1 MILKL
6 KMIKNIFCLVLL
18 LAISS
23 ITTVAQPDVVEKA
36 LDEYNRTLTV
46 TAANRFFSL
55 LDQEQFTEEKIQF
68 PSQVPADSVKQQVW
82 YWATEWFYDKQDYN
96 KSKDYGLKAL
106 KLYHGNSE
114 SKADCLNLM
123 GCIFVR
129 LGDFKNAA
137 AYAKQCLAI
146 DMTSG
151 DHDRISSSMNT
162 LAGIYMAGHQADEA
176 EKLIVQAIEHADLA
190 NNPARKAVLL
200 GMASEI
206 YHSLTQEEK
215 ALDYAQQAY
224 DLEQQLGRALPA
236 AYRLDQKASAL
247 MGLKRYKEAEQALRQ
262 AIPVMREQGD
272 MHSLGIASNHLGTCL
287 IWQKRNDEAYP
298 FYREACDLFVKMG
311 DPVNEMYSRRGL
323 CLSLWESNPDS
334 ARSELNRFNF
344 LKDSLYT
351 SESAEALARMNAEFG
366 NDQLTMENEQVRNAR
381 TRDRMIAI
389 ALLLLLMAAAWWI
402 IRRQRKRQ
410 QRQVNNLMHEI
421 ERLKAESEAARA
433 AIEARQADVTPDD
446 GPMFPDD
453 DEEDKAA
460 TVVGVTENEFLTR
473 VIDFVNEHLE
483 EGDFGLENLA
493 EHFAMSVSTLRRR
506 LQDAT
511 GVSPK
516 SYIQA
521 IQMQR
526 ACNLLDSGL
535 QIADV
540 AMQCGFAEPGSF
552 TRTFKRVLGLTPSQY
567 RNRA

>member
-1 MILKL
+1 M
-6 KMIKNIFCLVLL
+6 
-18 LAISS
+18 
-23 ITTVAQPDVVEKA
+23 AQPGAIEKT
-36 LDEYNRTLTV
+36 LDEYNRVQSIET
-46 TAANRFFSL
+46 ANRFFNL
-55 LDQEQFTEEKIQF
+55 LDQEQFTEEKVQF
-68 PSQVPADSVKQQVW
+68 PTQTPADSVCQQVW
-82 YWATEWFYDKQDYN
+82 YWAAEWFYDKQDY
-96 KSKDYGLKAL
+96 SQSRDYGLKAL
-106 KLYHGNSE
+106 KLYHGASE
-114 SKADCLNLM
+114 SKADCLNLL
-123 GCIFVR
+123 GCIYVR

-137 AYAKQCLAI
+137 TYAKQCLDI
-146 DMTSG
+146 DMASG

-200 GMASEI
+200 GTASEI
-206 YHSLTQEEK
+206 YHSLTQEDK
-215 ALDYAQQAY
+215 ALDYAEQAY
-224 DLEQQLGRALPA
+224 DLELQLGRALPA

-247 MGLKRYKEAEQALRQ
+247 MGLKRYQEAEQALRQ

-272 MHSLGIASNHLGTCL
+272 MHSLAIASNHLGTCL

-298 FYREACDLFVKMG
+298 YYREACNLFVKMG

-323 CLSLWESNPDS
+323 CLSMWESNPDS

-366 NDQLTMENEQVRNAR
+366 NDQLTLANKLERQAR
-381 TRDRMIAI
+381 IRDRNLAVV
-389 ALLLLLMAAAWWI
+389 LLLLLGMTTWWFI
-402 IRRQRKRQ
+402 NRQRKRQ
-410 QRQVNNLMHEI
+410 RQTINKLLHEI

-433 AIEARQADVTPDD
+433 AIEARQADVAPDD
-446 GPMFPDD
+446 TPILPID
-453 DEEDKAA
+453 DEGGNAA

-473 VIDFVNEHLE
+473 VIDFVNERME
-483 EGDFGLENLA
+483 DNSFGLEEMA
-493 EHFAMSVSTLRRR
+493 SHFSMSVSTLRRR

-526 ACNLLDSGL
+526 ACNLLDDGL

-540 AMQCGFAEPGSF
+540 AMRCGFSEPGSF
-552 TRTFKRVLGLTPSQY
+552 TRTFKRVLGITPSQY
-567 RNRA
+567 RTRA

>member
-1 MILKL
+1 M
-6 KMIKNIFCLVLL
+6 MNKNLICLVIL
-18 LAISS
+18 LAICPF
-23 ITTVAQPDVVEKA
+23 IAIAQQTAVETA
-36 LDEYNRTLTV
+36 LDEYNRAPST
-46 TAANRFFSL
+46 TAANRFFAL
-55 LDQEQFTEEKIQF
+55 LDQEQFTEGKIRF
-68 PSQVPADSVKQQVW
+68 SPQVPADSVRQQVW
-82 YWATEWFYDKQDYN
+82 YWATEWFYDKQDYS

-106 KLYHGNSE
+106 PLYHGASE
-114 SKADCLNLM
+114 SKADCLNLL
-123 GCIFVR
+123 GCVFVR
-129 LGDFKNAA
+129 LGDFKSAA
-137 AYAKQCLAI
+137 TYAKQCLDI
-146 DMTSG
+146 DMASG

-176 EKLIVQAIEHADLA
+176 EKLIVQAIRHADLA

-200 GMASEI
+200 GTASEI

-224 DLEQQLGRALPA
+224 ELEQQLGRALPA
-236 AYRLDQKASAL
+236 AYRLDQMASAL
-247 MGLKRYKEAEQALRQ
+247 MGLKRYPEAEQALRQ

-272 MHSLGIASNHLGTCL
+272 MHSLAIASNHQGTCL
-287 IWQKRNDEAYP
+287 IWQKRNDEAFPY
-298 FYREACDLFVKMG
+298 YREACDLFVKMG

-323 CLSLWESNPDS
+323 CLSMWESNPDS

-366 NDQLTMENEQVRNAR
+366 NDQLTMENEKVRHDR
-381 TRDRMIAI
+381 TRDRIIAVI
-389 ALLLLLMAAAWWI
+389 LILLLGAAAWWF
-402 IRRQRKRQ
+402 IRRQRRRQ
-410 QRQVNNLMHEI
+410 QQHINKLVHEI

-433 AIEARQADVTPDD
+433 AMENQQEITITDVEQTLTD
-446 GPMFPDD
+446 GGPVP
-453 DEEDKAA
+453 
-460 TVVGVTENEFLTR
+460 TVVGVTENEFLKR
-473 VIDFVNEHLE
+473 VIDFVNDHLE
-483 EGDFGLENLA
+483 SGEFGMEEMA
-493 EHFAMSVSTLRRR
+493 AHFSMSVSTLRRR

-540 AMQCGFAEPGSF
+540 AMQCGFSEPGSF
-552 TRTFKRVLGLTPSQY
+552 TRTFKRVLGLTPTQY
-567 RNRA
+567 RTRA

>member
-1 MILKL
+1 
-6 KMIKNIFCLVLL
+6 MIKNIFVLVTL
-18 LAISS
+18 LAICPIASL
-23 ITTVAQPDVVEKA
+23 AQSDAVEKA
-36 LDEYNRTLTV
+36 LEQYNRALTAD
-46 TAANRFFSL
+46 AANQFFAL
-55 LDQEQFTEEKIQF
+55 LDREQFTEEKIQF
-68 PSQVPADSVKQQVW
+68 SPQVPADSVRQQVW
-82 YWATEWFYDKQDYN
+82 YWASEWFYDQQDYN
-96 KSKDYGLKAL
+96 QGKDYGLKAL
-106 KLYHGNSE
+106 KLYHGASE
-114 SKADCLNLM
+114 SKADCLNLL
-123 GCIFVR
+123 GCIYVR

-137 AYAKQCLAI
+137 AYAKQCLSI
-146 DMTSG
+146 DMASG

-224 DLEQQLGRALPA
+224 EMEQQLGRALPA

-247 MGLKRYKEAEQALRQ
+247 MGLKRYQEAEQALRQ

-272 MHSLGIASNHLGTCL
+272 MHSLAIASNHLGTCL
-287 IWQKRNDEAYP
+287 IWQKRNDEAFP
-298 FYREACDLFVKMG
+298 FFREAADLLVKMG

-366 NDQLTMENEQVRNAR
+366 NDQLTIENEKVRHAR
-381 TRDRMIAI
+381 TRDRIIAI
-389 ALLLLLMAAAWWI
+389 AALLLLAVAAWWI
-402 IRRQRKRQ
+402 IRRQRRRQ
-410 QRQVNNLMHEI
+410 QQHINKLMQEI

-433 AIEARQADVTPDD
+433 AMENQQEITLTDVEETLTDD
-446 GPMFPDD
+446 KPVP
-453 DEEDKAA
+453 
-460 TVVGVTENEFLTR
+460 TVVGVTENEFLKR
-473 VIDFVNEHLE
+473 VIGFVNDHLE
-483 EGDFGLENLA
+483 SGDFGMEEMA
-493 EHFAMSVSTLRRR
+493 THFSMSVSTLRRR

-540 AMQCGFAEPGSF
+540 AAQCGFTEPGSF
-552 TRTFKRVLGLTPSQY
+552 TRTFKRVLGLTPTQY
-567 RNRA
+567 RTRA

>member
-1 MILKL
+1 
-6 KMIKNIFCLVLL
+6 MIKNIICLVIL
-18 LAISS
+18 LAMCPVTALAQQHS
-23 ITTVAQPDVVEKA
+23 IEKA
-36 LDEYNRTLTV
+36 LDDYNRAPSVET
-46 TAANRFFSL
+46 ANRFFAL
-55 LDQEQFTEEKIQF
+55 LDQEEFTEEKIRF
-68 PSQVPADSVKQQVW
+68 LTHVPPDSVRQQVW
-82 YWATEWFYDKQDYN
+82 YWASEWFYDKQDYTQ
-96 KSKDYGLKAL
+96 SKDYGLKAL
-106 KLYHGNSE
+106 KLYHGASD
-114 SKADCLNLM
+114 SKADCLNLL
-123 GCIFVR
+123 GCIYVR

-137 AYAKQCLAI
+137 AYAKQCLNI
-146 DMTSG
+146 DMASG

-162 LAGIYMAGHQADEA
+162 LAGIYMAAHQADEA
-176 EKLIVQAIEHADLA
+176 EKLIVQAINHADLA

-206 YHSLTQEEK
+206 YHALTQEEK

-224 DLEQQLGRALPA
+224 DLEQTLGRSLPA

-247 MGLKRYKEAEQALRQ
+247 MGLKRFEEAEKALRE

-272 MHSLGIASNHLGTCL
+272 LHSLAIAANHLGTCL
-287 IWQKRNDEAYP
+287 IWQKRNDEAFP
-298 FYREACDLFVKMG
+298 FFREAANLLVKMG

-323 CLSLWESNPDS
+323 CLSLWESDPDS

-351 SESAEALARMNAEFG
+351 SESAEALARLNAEFG

-381 TRDRMIAI
+381 TRDRIIAV
-389 ALLLLLMAAAWWI
+389 ALLLLLAVAAGWV
-402 IRRQRKRQ
+402 IRRQRHRQ
-410 QRQVNNLMHEI
+410 QQHINKLVREI

-433 AIEARQADVTPDD
+433 AMASSPADISDVEEALPDE
-446 GPMFPDD
+446 PAP
-453 DEEDKAA
+453 
-460 TVVGVTENEFLTR
+460 TIVGVTENEFLTR
-473 VIDFVNEHLE
+473 VIDFVNDHLE
-483 EGDFGLENLA
+483 QGDFGLENMA
-493 EHFAMSVSTLRRR
+493 DHFAMSVSTLRRR

-511 GVSPK
+511 GVAPK

-540 AMQCGFAEPGSF
+540 AMQCGFTEPGSF

-567 RNRA
+567 RTRA

>member
-1 MILKL
+1 MF
-6 KMIKNIFCLVLL
+6 KNIIIPIAILL
-18 LAISS
+18 SMCPIM
-23 ITTVAQPDVVEKA
+23 TMAQQHAVEKA
-36 LDEYNRTLTV
+36 LDEYNRALTV
-46 TAANRFFSL
+46 DAANRFFTL
-55 LDQEQFTEEKIQF
+55 LDQEEFTEGKVEF
-68 PSQVPADSVKQQVW
+68 PSRVPADSVRQQVW
-82 YWATEWFYDKQDYN
+82 YWAAEWFYDKQDYN
-96 KSKDYGLKAL
+96 SSKDYGLKAL
-106 KLYHGNSE
+106 KLYHGSSD
-114 SKADCLNLM
+114 SKADCLNLL
-123 GCIFVR
+123 GCIYVR

-137 AYAKQCLAI
+137 TYAKQCLGI
-146 DMTSG
+146 DMASG

-176 EKLIVQAIEHADLA
+176 EKLIVQAIQHADLA

-200 GMASEI
+200 GTASEV
-206 YHSLTQEEK
+206 YHTLTQEEK
-215 ALDYAQQAY
+215 ALDYAEQAY
-224 DLEQQLGRALPA
+224 HLEQQLGRALPA

-247 MGLKRYKEAEQALRQ
+247 MGLKRYQEAEQALRQ

-272 MHSLGIASNHLGTCL
+272 MHSLAIASNHLGTCL

-311 DPVNEMYSRRGL
+311 DPFNEMYSRRGL

-366 NDQLTMENEQVRNAR
+366 NDQLTLENERVRSAR
-381 TRDRMIAI
+381 TRDRLIAV
-389 ALLLLLMAAAWWI
+389 ALLLLLAAAAWWI
-402 IRRQRKRQ
+402 IRRQRRRQ
-410 QRQVNNLMHEI
+410 QQQVSKLMGEI
-421 ERLKAESEAARA
+421 ERLKAESAAARA
-433 AIEARQADVTPDD
+433 AMESQQGTTITDVEETLTS
-446 GPMFPDD
+446 
-453 DEEDKAA
+453 DEPVP
-460 TVVGVTENEFLTR
+460 TVVGVTENEFLKR
-473 VIDFVNEHLE
+473 VIDFVNDHLE
-483 EGDFGLENLA
+483 SGEFGMEEMA
-493 EHFAMSVSTLRRR
+493 THFSMSVSTLRRR
-506 LQDAT
+506 MQDAT

-552 TRTFKRVLGLTPSQY
+552 TRTFKRVLGLTPTQY
-567 RNRA
+567 RTRA

>member
-1 MILKL
+1 
-6 KMIKNIFCLVLL
+6 MIKNIICLVIL
-18 LAISS
+18 LAMCPV
-23 ITTVAQPDVVEKA
+23 TALAQQHAIEKA
-36 LDEYNRTLTV
+36 LDDYNRAPSAK
-46 TAANRFFSL
+46 TANSFFSL
-55 LDQEQFTEEKIQF
+55 LEQEEFTEEKIRF
-68 PSQVPADSVKQQVW
+68 SPQVPADSVHQQVW
-82 YWATEWFYDKQDYN
+82 YWASEWFYDKQDYN

-106 KLYHGNSE
+106 KLYHGDSD
-114 SKADCLNLM
+114 SKADCLNLL
-123 GCIFVR
+123 GCIYVR

-137 AYAKQCLAI
+137 SYAKQCLNI
-146 DMTSG
+146 DMASG

-162 LAGIYMAGHQADEA
+162 LAGIYMAAHQADEA
-176 EKLIVQAIEHADLA
+176 EKLIVQAINHADLA

-200 GMASEI
+200 GTASEI
-206 YHSLTQEEK
+206 YHTLTQEEK

-224 DLEQQLGRALPA
+224 DLEQKLGRSLPA

-247 MGLKRYKEAEQALRQ
+247 MGLKRYKEAEGALRQ

-272 MHSLGIASNHLGTCL
+272 LHSLAIADNHLGTCL
-287 IWQKRNDEAYP
+287 IWQKRNDEAFP
-298 FYREACDLFVKMG
+298 FFREAADLLVKMG

-344 LKDSLYT
+344 LKDSLYS
-351 SESAEALARMNAEFG
+351 SESAEALARLNAEFG

-381 TRDRMIAI
+381 TRDRIIAV
-389 ALLLLLMAAAWWI
+389 ALLLLLAAAAWWV
-402 IRRQRKRQ
+402 IRRQRQRQ
-410 QRQVNNLMHEI
+410 QQHINKLMHEI

-433 AIEARQADVTPDD
+433 AMASSQAYITDV
-446 GPMFPDD
+446 
-453 DEEDKAA
+453 EKALPNEPA
-460 TVVGVTENEFLTR
+460 PTIVGVTENEFLTR
-473 VIDFVNEHLE
+473 VIDFVNDHLE
-483 EGDFGLENLA
+483 QGDFGLENMA
-493 EHFAMSVSTLRRR
+493 DHFAMSVSTLRRR

-511 GVSPK
+511 GVAPK

-540 AMQCGFAEPGSF
+540 AMQCGFTEPGSF

-567 RNRA
+567 RTRA

>member
-1 MILKL
+1 
-6 KMIKNIFCLVLL
+6 MIKNIICLVIL
-18 LAISS
+18 LAMCPVTALAQQHS
-23 ITTVAQPDVVEKA
+23 IEKA
-36 LDEYNRTLTV
+36 LDDYNRAPSVET
-46 TAANRFFSL
+46 ANRFFAL
-55 LDQEQFTEEKIQF
+55 LDQEEFTEEKIRF
-68 PSQVPADSVKQQVW
+68 STHVPPDSVRQQVW
-82 YWATEWFYDKQDYN
+82 YWASEWFYDKQDYTQ
-96 KSKDYGLKAL
+96 SKDYGLKAL
-106 KLYHGNSE
+106 KLYHGASN
-114 SKADCLNLM
+114 SKADCLNLL
-123 GCIFVR
+123 GCIYVR

-137 AYAKQCLAI
+137 AYAKQCLNI
-146 DMTSG
+146 DMASG

-162 LAGIYMAGHQADEA
+162 LAGIYMAAHQADEA
-176 EKLIVQAIEHADLA
+176 EKLIVQAINHADLA

-206 YHSLTQEEK
+206 YHALTQEEK

-224 DLEQQLGRALPA
+224 DLEQTLGRSLPA

-247 MGLKRYKEAEQALRQ
+247 MGLKRYEEAEKALRE

-272 MHSLGIASNHLGTCL
+272 LHSLAIAANHLGTCL
-287 IWQKRNDEAYP
+287 IWQKRNDEAFP
-298 FYREACDLFVKMG
+298 FFREAANLLVKMG

-323 CLSLWESNPDS
+323 CLSLWESDPDS

-351 SESAEALARMNAEFG
+351 SESAEALARLNAEFG

-381 TRDRMIAI
+381 TRDRIIAV
-389 ALLLLLMAAAWWI
+389 ALLLLLAVAAGWV
-402 IRRQRKRQ
+402 IRRQRHRQ
-410 QRQVNNLMHEI
+410 QQHINKLVREI

-433 AIEARQADVTPDD
+433 AMASSPADISDVEEALPDE
-446 GPMFPDD
+446 PAP
-453 DEEDKAA
+453 
-460 TVVGVTENEFLTR
+460 TIVGVTENEFLTR
-473 VIDFVNEHLE
+473 VIDFVNDHLE
-483 EGDFGLENLA
+483 QGDFGLENMA
-493 EHFAMSVSTLRRR
+493 DHFAMSVSTLRRR

-511 GVSPK
+511 GVAPK

-540 AMQCGFAEPGSF
+540 AMQCGFTEPGSF

-567 RNRA
+567 RTRA